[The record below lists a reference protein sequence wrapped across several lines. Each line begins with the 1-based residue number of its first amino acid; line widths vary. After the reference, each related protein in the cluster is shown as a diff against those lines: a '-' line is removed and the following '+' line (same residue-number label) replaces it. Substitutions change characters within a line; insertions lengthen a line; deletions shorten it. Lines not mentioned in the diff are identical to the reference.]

1 MEINKSIFRTYD
13 IRGIVPDSLN
23 EEVATLVGKA
33 FATLMK
39 NEGESTIIVG
49 HDIRLTSENLN
60 KALISGI
67 VSTGVN
73 VIDIGLCVTPMSYF
87 AREYLNI
94 KPSIMITASHNPKE
108 YNGFKICGLGK
119 DTIFGEEVQDLRKFI
134 EKGEFCKSDELGKV
148 ETRDLKEAYIDDI
161 LNKVKLG
168 DRKLKVA
175 VDYGNGSASIFA
187 DSFFQNLGVEV
198 LSVCDKPDG
207 NFPNHHPD
215 PSQEKNMI
223 EFEKFI
229 RENNCDIGIAFDG
242 DADRVIA
249 FDENG
254 KILFGDE
261 YAIVIWRDLLPKNP
275 GAKVLLDVKC
285 SQSLY
290 EEAKKLGGVP
300 EFCKVGSP
308 LIKNEI
314 RKQNLLFSA
323 EYAGHVYFND
333 EHYGYDDAL
342 YGAARIL
349 KILSETDK
357 KMSELS
363 SDAMIYQGS
372 PEVIEK
378 VTDESKFDMVEK
390 IKKEYLEKGFK
401 VIDVDGARIIFE
413 DGWGLIRAS
422 NTGPNLTIKAEAT
435 SKERCEEILNEI
447 KNYIAKYKYTSNL
460 LVKVEKKRGLLYRL
474 FEFIFKRK
482 KRSKLI
488 K

>member
-1 MEINKSIFRTYD
+1 MVIDKSIFRTYD
-13 IRGIVPDSLN
+13 IRGVVPDALN
-23 EEVATLVGKA
+23 ADVANLVGKG

-39 NEGESTIIVG
+39 NEGEETIIVG
-49 HDIRLTSENLN
+49 HDIRLTSDELS
-60 KALISGI
+60 KALIDGI
-67 VSTGVN
+67 VSTGMN
-73 VIDIGLCVTPMSYF
+73 VIDIGLCVTPMTYF
-87 AREYLNI
+87 AREYLKV
-94 KPSIMITASHNPKE
+94 KPSVMITASHNPKE
-108 YNGFKICGLGK
+108 YNGFKICALGK

-134 EKGEFCKSDELGKV
+134 EKGDFAVSDIKGTV
-148 ETRDLKEAYIDDI
+148 EKKNLNDAYMNDI
-161 LNKVKLG
+161 LSKVKLG

-175 VDYGNGSASIFA
+175 IDPGNGSASIFA
-187 DSFFQNLGVEV
+187 EEFFKKLGVEV
-198 LSVCDKPDG
+198 YPTCCEPNG

-215 PSQEKNMI
+215 PSQEKNML

-229 RENNCDIGIAFDG
+229 VSNACDVGIAFDG

-261 YAIVIWRDLLPKNP
+261 YAIIIWRDLLPKHP

-290 EEAKKLGGVP
+290 EEGIRLGGIS

-314 RKQNLLFSA
+314 RKQNLLFAA

-333 EHYGYDDAL
+333 EHYGYDDAV
-342 YGAARIL
+342 YGAARLL

-363 SDAMIYQGS
+363 KDAMKYHGT
-372 PEVIEK
+372 PEVIVK
-378 VTDESKFDMVEK
+378 VTDETKFEIVEK
-390 IKKEYLEKGFK
+390 IKEEYIKKGLE
-401 VIDVDGARIIFE
+401 VIDIDGARVIFE
-413 DGWGLIRAS
+413 DGWGLVRAS

-435 SKERCEEILNEI
+435 SIERSEEILNEI
-447 KNYIAKYKYTSNL
+447 KSYIEKYS
-460 LVKVEKKRGLLYRL
+460 
-474 FEFIFKRK
+474 
-482 KRSKLI
+482 
-488 K
+488 